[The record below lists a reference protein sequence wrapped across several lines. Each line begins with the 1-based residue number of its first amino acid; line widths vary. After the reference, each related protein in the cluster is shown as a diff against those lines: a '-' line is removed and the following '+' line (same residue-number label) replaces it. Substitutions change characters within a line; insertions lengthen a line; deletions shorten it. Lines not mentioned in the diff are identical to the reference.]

1 MFFIILLAL
10 TTFCIAASAAF
21 FSVFGL
27 MQTYSAIAIYMLI
40 AGASL
45 ELGKLV
51 TASALYRMWDKLG
64 LFLKSFLMFAVLA
77 LMAVTSLGIF
87 GFLSAGYQKDSVP
100 IAQINQKLETDQQEI
115 DRLIARKKEIDQQ
128 IAKLPSNYVSS
139 RQKLMTSFEP
149 ELKSIGPRID
159 ELQKEIADYQ
169 TKKIDTEAHI
179 GPIIYVAKV
188 LNRQPDEAVFWFTLL
203 IMSVFDPLAVALTL
217 ATNIAIKHRQ
227 ESMAKDDTPEEAPEP
242 TPEPTYGPSPTP
254 LVADRKVFQENMADL
269 VEKEKSLTKED
280 VVEIVK
286 SAIDNE
292 DLHAAKNKQAILA
305 ELRK

>member
-100 IAQINQKLETDQQEI
+100 IAQINQKLDTDQQEI
-115 DRLIARKKEIDQQ
+115 DRLISRKKEIDQQ

-139 RQKLMTSFEP
+139 RQKLMSSFEP
-149 ELKSIGPRID
+149 ELKAIGPRID

-217 ATNIAIKHRQ
+217 ATNIAIKNR
-227 ESMAKDDTPEEAPEP
+227 KDSSEKKSVVENSNVEEKEIQITPEVNLPEDIV
-242 TPEPTYGPSPTP
+242 PESESSTST
-254 LVADRKVFQENMADL
+254 L
-269 VEKEKSLTKED
+269 SKED
-280 VVEIVK
+280 VVDIVK
-286 SAIDNE
+286 SAIENE
-292 DLHAAKNKQAILA
+292 DLQAQKNRSAILA